1 MSFDNFIAQR
11 RNVLIGLMA
20 TGAMLG
26 TARPAWSAVD
36 TLSDYDLARELYR
49 YAFPLIFFGRYRHNS
64 LTNVDTLTRLRTT
77 VNQWSHS
84 TQTVT
89 PESTGQGQTDTLYS
103 VLLGDLS
110 KHPLLLTIPQ
120 MDGRYWSIQCCDFF
134 GSTYAIINR
143 RNTTG
148 PTTIALVGPDWRGK
162 LPKHVTAVHRSPMPW
177 TYTVMRTHFVSDADL
192 KTMIGLRAGF
202 TAKPLSGSTSG
213 TAVSPRMIVPAERTK
228 DPLADFKL
236 LAAMWQDCSPP
247 RADAK
252 LLRRFAKLGFGPGAK
267 PDISALSP
275 ERQAVL
281 AKAEADGFA
290 QIVSA
295 TKSPLR
301 APTTNGWNSP
311 SPELGLYRDKNYL
324 FRALIA
330 QQGIIATPTTEN
342 VYMGLKRMPDG
353 SMLDGSGRYE
363 VTFDPVSLTE
373 AGAFWSMHAY
383 RLSNF
388 SVIPNPINR
397 YSIGSR
403 SEGLRFNADG
413 SLTVY
418 VQSSDPGGAYSA
430 NWLPVKP
437 DENFMLT
444 TRAYEPKGAIARL
457 EWPGPKVVKTG

>member
-1 MSFDNFIAQR
+1 MDHDDFFVQR
-11 RNVLIGLMA
+11 RKLLIGLLA

-26 TARPAWSAVD
+26 TARPSWAAVGK
-36 TLSDYDLARELYR
+36 LSDYDLARELYR

-64 LTNVDTLTRLRTT
+64 LTNVDTLTRLRAV

-84 TQTVT
+84 IQTVT

-103 VLLGDLS
+103 ILMGDLS
-110 KHPLLLTIPQ
+110 KRPLLLTIPK
-120 MDGRYWSIQCCDFF
+120 MDGRYWSIQCADFF
-134 GSTYAIINR
+134 GSTYAMINR

-162 LPKHVTAVHRSPMPW
+162 LPKHVSAVHRSPMPW
-177 TYTVMRTHFVSDADL
+177 TFAAMRTHFVSDSDL
-192 KTMIGLRAGF
+192 ETMIGLRAGF
-202 TAKPLSGSTSG
+202 TAAPFLSPSAS
-213 TAVSPRMIVPAERTK
+213 AARSANMIVPAERAD

-236 LAAMWQDCSPP
+236 LAAMWQECPPP
-247 RADAK
+247 RADAR
-252 LLRRFAKLGFGPGAK
+252 LLRRFSKLGFGPGAK
-267 PDISALSP
+267 PDISALSL
-275 ERQAVL
+275 EMQAVL
-281 AKAEADGFA
+281 AKAEADDFA
-290 QIVSA
+290 QIVAA
-295 TKSPLR
+295 TQSPLR

-311 SPELGLYRDKNYL
+311 SPELGLYRDKNYV
-324 FRALIA
+324 FRASIA

-353 SMLDGSGRYE
+353 SLLNGSGRYE

-383 RLSNF
+383 RLSTF
-388 SVIPNPINR
+388 TVVPNPIDR

-403 SEGLRFNADG
+403 SEGLHFNADG
-413 SLTVY
+413 SLTIY
-418 VQSSDPGGAYSA
+418 IQSSDPGGGRSA

-437 DENFMLT
+437 GENFLLT

-457 EWPGPKVVKTG
+457 EWPGPKVVKTS